1 MNGIMSFIYCCAGSA
16 QWSRELGC
24 SSCLIT
30 LGQSIV
36 MCVRPSEP
44 ALAGWAV
51 QAAETSE
58 APEEWRRSKRSLC
71 RDGEEK
77 EVASFLLM
85 IFAKWKGEWVS
96 RTMSGPGS
104 SSSVALGAS
113 GPQLWPSSSSAGS
126 SHWLA
131 PPPVSGSSQ
140 VVSQNY
146 SLCSCTCIYLILF
159 IFCVQN

>member
-1 MNGIMSFIYCCAGSA
+1 MNGIMSFQYLLYCCAGSA

-77 EVASFLLM
+77 EVASFLFM
-85 IFAKWKGEWVS
+85 IFAKWKGD
-96 RTMSGPGS
+96 